1 MATAEARARFG
12 RAPGWLCGVGR
23 AVRRAVTFGGR
34 LLFNRVTLLL
44 ASVAAVV
51 DLWWETRGVPEALRA
66 RVESALS
73 GPACPVRVG
82 SLRAGLLRGVVCHEV
97 RVSAETPAGR
107 VEGRLGTV
115 ALSPDWTELARGR
128 VRVSGVV
135 CTGAEAVLEGAPELS
150 LTRAMATLRLDGGGR
165 LTASVSGAVGGV
177 SLSCEASFE
186 DGGAWVSER
195 LSGGGRGRS
204 AAWGDWREAARSL
217 SRRYGELFPAGGGS
231 SVRVSVRG
239 RLSSPAELSVS
250 GHVALREVPVAG
262 VGLLNGHG
270 RFAGDWGCLELTG
283 LRLMTAQADEL
294 HGRVWLYG
302 ASGEAAAEFGGRV
315 GGALLRR
322 VASGLASSLPTG
334 LLPREVPFEG
344 RLERSRLARGG
355 LRGRLVCGLPAG
367 HYGALGRGRGEV
379 SLSLSGEELSV
390 SVSGERL
397 SAGGG
402 RLSSSGRVWLSDGR
416 MEGHAEASVRLAEVL
431 ERTGV
436 EVPSEV
442 LLVSDGLCRLAVDW
456 SGVLGAW
463 RGVSVSGQVSQSGG
477 RLLGMP
483 CEGVRVPFALE
494 GGVLRVEELTATH
507 RDGGHPFV
515 RMRAS
520 CDVARGLET
529 GEFAIGLSSL
539 ELDGALAGGAGWGR
553 ALSLAGQVRWRPDGR
568 RLAFGMRGAAYPQR
582 LHQAYLRRLD
592 IDRSEMLKHIDCA
605 EGSPLRFTLSLP
617 ETSPQDDW
625 RLEGSLSFGRVTFNG
640 VRWERVEC
648 EQFVIAGDRCDFRR
662 ILGRTE
668 SGDEATF
675 DLHVGYRPFLLR
687 FSDAVCRGDPR
698 IVGAFLL
705 DDGVHSAYLGIFRDL
720 SWDGRHRPLVRMPGL
735 TFHGRDRRVECEGLY
750 VNARGVRYRH
760 LELDEVNGVV
770 SLNLP
775 QGVTV
780 EPATVH
786 RGDWMV
792 SGRVSVALTGTPV
805 CRFEVYRTRLGV
817 DVPYVL
823 SGLLPEHGELWRRLT
838 LSPAS
843 EVECVGSVALGVGEP
858 ELRLRGR
865 LRTPEASWDGH
876 DLEDADVSWSYGD
889 GTLFVDVSKAR
900 YAGGAVRGTGR
911 YSPVRREGELSLSVS
926 DVRLSE
932 VRLRPGEEAGKGLV
946 GRLSGE
952 AQIRARHGW
961 GGRDWHLDG
970 RGKVSVREGELWKV
984 PVLSALGRVLKA
996 ATLDSVTGGLGQI
1009 TSLDLEALLEGSRLR
1024 LARLS
1029 TDGTMVSLEGRG
1041 SYEWGERLTEGRVQV
1056 EVSGVPVRS
1065 VRLLSWMLSPVTG
1078 LFQAELSG
1086 PLGQCGWRLRTFL
1099 GKLF

>member
-1 MATAEARARFG
+1 MAAEEARARFG
-12 RAPGWLCGVGR
+12 WLGDVWR
-23 AVRRAVTFGGR
+23 AVRRAVAFGGR
-34 LLFNRVTLLL
+34 LAFNRVTLLL
-44 ASVAAVV
+44 AAVAACV
-51 DLWWETRGVPEALRA
+51 DLWWETRGVPEALRT

-73 GPACPVRVG
+73 GPSCPVSVG

-107 VEGRLGTV
+107 VEARLGTV
-115 ALSPDWTELARGR
+115 ALAPDWTELLRGR

-135 CTGAEAVLEGAPELS
+135 CTGVEAVLEGAPELS
-150 LTRAMATLRLDGGGR
+150 LTRATATLRLDGGGR

-177 SLSCEASFE
+177 ALSCEASFA
-186 DGGAWVSER
+186 DGGAWVTER
-195 LSGGGRGRS
+195 LSGRGLGRS
-204 AAWGDWREAARSL
+204 GASGDWRASVSAL

-231 SVRVSVRG
+231 SVRVSVCG
-239 RLSSPAELSVS
+239 RLSSPEELSVT

-262 VGLLNGHG
+262 LGLLNGHG
-270 RFAGDWGCLELTG
+270 RFAGGWECLELTG
-283 LRLMTAQADEL
+283 LRLMTAEADEL

-322 VASGLASSLPTG
+322 LASGEASSLPEW

-344 RLERSRLARGG
+344 RLERSRLERGG
-355 LRGRLVCGLPAG
+355 LRGRLVCGLPVG
-367 HYGALGRGRGEV
+367 HYGALGRVRGEV
-379 SLSLSGEELSV
+379 SLSLSGDELSV

-397 SAGGG
+397 SSGGG

-416 MEGHAEASVRLAEVL
+416 MEGRAEASVRLAGLL
-431 ERTGV
+431 EQAGV
-436 EVPSEV
+436 EVPSKV
-442 LLVSDGLCRLAVDW
+442 LLVSDGLCRLSVDW
-456 SGVLGAW
+456 SGALGAW
-463 RGVSVSGQVSQSGG
+463 RGVSATGWVSQSGG

-483 CEGVRVPFALE
+483 CGEVRVPFALE
-494 GGVLRVEELTATH
+494 GGVLRVDEMTATH

-515 RMRAS
+515 RLRAS
-520 CDVARGLET
+520 CDVAHGLET
-529 GEFAIGLSSL
+529 GEFAVGLSSL
-539 ELDGALAGGAGWGR
+539 ELDGALEGGGGWGR

-568 RLAFGMRGAAYPQR
+568 RLAFAMRGAAYPQR

-605 EGSPLRFTLSLP
+605 EGAPLRFTLSLP

-625 RLEGSLSFGRVTFNG
+625 RLEGSLAFGRVTFNG

-648 EQFVIAGDRCDFRR
+648 PQFVIAGDYCDFRR

-668 SGDEATF
+668 AGDEASF

-705 DDGVHSAYLGIFRDL
+705 NDAVHSAYLGIFRDL
-720 SWDGRHRPLVRMPGL
+720 TWGERHRPLVRMPGL
-735 TFHGRDRRVECEGLY
+735 TLHGRDGRVVCEGLY
-750 VNARGVRYRH
+750 VNAREVRYRQ

-775 QGVTV
+775 QGLTV

-792 SGRVSVALTGTPV
+792 SGRVSVELTGTPV

-823 SGLLPEHGELWRRLT
+823 SGLLPEQGELWRRLS

-843 EVECVGSVALGVGEP
+843 EVECVGSVTLGGGEP
-858 ELRLRGR
+858 EVRLRGR
-865 LRTPEASWDGH
+865 LRTPQASWDGYG
-876 DLEDADVSWSYGD
+876 LEEAEASWSYGD
-889 GTLFVDVSKAR
+889 GTLFVDVARAR
-900 YAGGAVRGTGR
+900 YAGGQVRGTGR
-911 YSPVRREGELSLSVS
+911 YSPGRREGDLALSVS

-932 VRLRPGEEAGKGLV
+932 VRLRPGEESEGKGLV

-952 AQIRARHGW
+952 AQIHARHDW
-961 GGRDWHLDG
+961 GGRDWHLEG
-970 RGKVSVREGELWKV
+970 RGQVSVRDGELWKV
-984 PVLSALGRVLKA
+984 PVLSALGRALKA

-1009 TSLDLEALLEGSRLR
+1009 TSLDMEALLEGHRLR

-1029 TDGTMVSLEGRG
+1029 TDGTIVSLDGRG

-1056 EVSGVPVRS
+1056 EVSGVPVRG
-1065 VRLLSWMLSPVTG
+1065 VRLLSWVLSPVTG

-1086 PLGQCGWRLRTFL
+1086 PLGACGWRLRTFL